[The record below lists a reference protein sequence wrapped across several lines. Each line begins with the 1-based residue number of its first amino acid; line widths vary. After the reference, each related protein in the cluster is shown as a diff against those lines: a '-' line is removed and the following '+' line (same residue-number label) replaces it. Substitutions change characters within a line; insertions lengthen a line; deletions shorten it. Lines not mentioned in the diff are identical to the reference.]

1 MTDIEAKLKFLA
13 SPAAYGNGDTKVEC
27 IETHMS
33 WVFLVGQQVFK
44 LKKTVRFPFLDF
56 SSVQAREFFCREEVR
71 LNARLAPGIY
81 QGVVALKYTNGT
93 FSLAA
98 DGQRP
103 TAGETVDWLV
113 CMRRLPEASM
123 LSQRIASQRLSP
135 TELEPLARILGSF
148 YRDASKAPLDGEVYL
163 SRFKSEQALSREVLL
178 RPPFQLQGAEQALA
192 QVTYALQQ
200 CADLLRERVA
210 GQRVVD
216 GHGDLR
222 PEHVCLLAPP
232 VVIDCLEFNAAFRQ
246 VDPLDEISQLGLECA
261 LAGAPWVGPYLMAAL
276 GSLLGTPP
284 PAKLINFYTAQRAL
298 VRARLAMAHLLD
310 ENPRSPEKWPPLAE
324 RYIALAINSSD
335 KAC

>member
-1 MTDIEAKLKFLA
+1 MTDIAAKLKFLS
-13 SPAAYGNGDTKVEC
+13 SPAAYGHSGAKVQC

-56 SSVQAREFFCREEVR
+56 STLMAREFYCREEVR

-81 QGVVALKYTNGT
+81 LGVVALKCTHGT

-98 DGQRP
+98 DGQQP

-123 LSQRIASQRLSP
+123 LSQRLASQHLRP
-135 TELEPLARILGSF
+135 TELEPLARILGNF
-148 YRDASKAPLDGEVYL
+148 YKNASKAALDGEGYL
-163 SRFKSEQALSREVLL
+163 SRFSHEQALNRAVLL
-178 RPPFQLQGAEQALA
+178 RPPFQLQRAEQALA

-222 PEHVCLLAPP
+222 PEHVCLLTPP

-246 VDPLDEISQLGLECA
+246 VDPLDEILQLGLECA

-276 GSLLGTPP
+276 GRLLGAPP
-284 PAKLINFYTAQRAL
+284 TKLINFYTAQRAL

-324 RYIALAINSSD
+324 RYITLAIHSSD
-335 KAC
+335 KSC